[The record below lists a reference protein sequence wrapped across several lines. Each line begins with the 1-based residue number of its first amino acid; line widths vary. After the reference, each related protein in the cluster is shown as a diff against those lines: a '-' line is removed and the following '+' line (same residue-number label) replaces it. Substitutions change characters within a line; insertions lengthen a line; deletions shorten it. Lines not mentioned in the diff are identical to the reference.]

1 MSEPSRVRDF
11 VTVKS
16 PNREILHFSHF
27 TVYRTAATVQV
38 NGLMYLGMLKTVVC
52 YIRRDT
58 GRDPQRRAH
67 GRRSWGVVVA
77 RILPW
82 QLHAMATLRVRHPC
96 PWVRVRAHRASGGL
110 LEVASS

>member
-1 MSEPSRVRDF
+1 VSEPSRVRDF

-52 YIRRDT
+52 YI
-58 GRDPQRRAH
+58 
-67 GRRSWGVVVA
+67 
-77 RILPW
+77 
-82 QLHAMATLRVRHPC
+82 
-96 PWVRVRAHRASGGL
+96 
-110 LEVASS
+110 